1 MKLNWMAI
9 GASFITT
16 TVLAI
21 VFGLYVPKN
30 VDLIS
35 PVIGG
40 LIAGYIVGG
49 SYTDGL
55 VNGGIPAGI
64 GGIVSSV
71 TIILFSSSQITNL
84 AYSLGYTG
92 SKETLFVGLI
102 VGSAVVGF
110 ALFFVLGI
118 IGSIIGVKLNSRN
131 NQQIRL
137 NLIKHS

>member
-9 GASFITT
+9 GAAFIIT
-16 TVLAI
+16 TVLSI
-21 VFGLYVPKN
+21 IFGIYLPKN
-30 VDLIS
+30 VDLIA

-64 GGIVSSV
+64 GGIISTV
-71 TIILFSSSQITNL
+71 TIVLFSSSQITSL
-84 AYSLGYTG
+84 AYSIGYTG
-92 SKETLFVGLI
+92 SKETLFIGLI
-102 VGSAVVGF
+102 VGSAVAGF

-118 IGSIIGVKLNSRN
+118 LGSIIGVKLNTRN
-131 NQQIRL
+131 N
-137 NLIKHS
+137 NKV

>member
-1 MKLNWMAI
+1 MKLNWTAI
-9 GASFITT
+9 GASFVTT

-21 VFGLYVPKN
+21 VFGLYLPKN

-64 GGIVSSV
+64 GGMVSLTTV
-71 TIILFSSSQITNL
+71 VLLTSSQITNL
-84 AYSLGYTG
+84 VYSIGYTG
-92 SKETLFVGLI
+92 SKETLFVALI
-102 VGSAVVGF
+102 VGSVVVGF
-110 ALFFVLGI
+110 ALFFVFGI
-118 IGSIIGVKLNSRN
+118 IGSIIGVKLNKNKTS
-131 NQQIRL
+131 
-137 NLIKHS
+137 KSD

>member
-9 GASFITT
+9 SAAFIIT
-16 TVLAI
+16 TVLSI
-21 VFGLYVPKN
+21 IFGIYLPKN
-30 VDLIS
+30 VDLIA

-64 GGIVSSV
+64 GGIVSTV
-71 TIILFSSSQITNL
+71 TIVLFSSSQIINL
-84 AYSLGYTG
+84 AYSIGYTG
-92 SKETLFVGLI
+92 SKETLFIGLI
-102 VGSAVVGF
+102 VGSAVAGF

-118 IGSIIGVKLNSRN
+118 LGSIVGVKLNSRN
-131 NQQIRL
+131 N
-137 NLIKHS
+137 KKV

>member
-1 MKLNWMAI
+1 MKLNWTAI
-9 GASFITT
+9 GASFVTT

-21 VFGLYVPKN
+21 VFGLYLPKN

-64 GGIVSSV
+64 GGMVSLTTS
-71 TIILFSSSQITNL
+71 ILLTSSQITNL
-84 AYSLGYTG
+84 VYSLGYTG
-92 SKETLFVGLI
+92 SKETLFVALI
-102 VGSAVVGF
+102 VGSVVVGF
-110 ALFFVLGI
+110 ALFFVFGI
-118 IGSIIGVKLNSRN
+118 IGSIIGVKLK
-131 NQQIRL
+131 L
-137 NLIKHS
+137 NKNKTSKSD

>member
-1 MKLNWMAI
+1 MKLNWTAI
-9 GASFITT
+9 GASFVTT

-21 VFGLYVPKN
+21 VFGLYLPKN

-64 GGIVSSV
+64 GGMVSLITS
-71 TIILFSSSQITNL
+71 ILLTSSQITNL
-84 AYSLGYTG
+84 VYSLGYTG
-92 SKETLFVGLI
+92 SKETLFVALI
-102 VGSAVVGF
+102 VGSVVVGF
-110 ALFFVLGI
+110 ALFFVFGI
-118 IGSIIGVKLNSRN
+118 IGSIIGVKLNKNKTS
-131 NQQIRL
+131 
-137 NLIKHS
+137 KSD